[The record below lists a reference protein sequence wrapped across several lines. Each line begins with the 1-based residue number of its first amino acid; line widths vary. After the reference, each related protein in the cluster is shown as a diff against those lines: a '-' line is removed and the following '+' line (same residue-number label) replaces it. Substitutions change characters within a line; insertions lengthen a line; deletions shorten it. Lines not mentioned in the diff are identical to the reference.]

1 MTTPSLA
8 DGAPIDLP
16 RLLETRL
23 LVQANS
29 GGGKSWALRRV
40 LEQTANSVQQL
51 VIDPEGEFAT
61 LRERFDYIV
70 CAAHDGDAV
79 AHPRTAKLLA
89 RRLLETGVSAI
100 LDIYDLQAHER
111 KSFVR
116 QFCDALVDAPKTLWH
131 PALIVLDEAHVYA
144 PEAGSAESSGAVID
158 LATRGRKRG
167 FCLVTATQ
175 RLSKLHKDVAAEMNN
190 KLIGRTGL
198 DVDVKRAAEELGMSK
213 SDAMQTLRAL
223 DDGEWFA
230 FGPALSRTILKL
242 KVGAVVTTH
251 PKAGQ
256 RLLAAPPATRRW
268 RPPRAIG
275 DVAPSTR
282 RFVSA

>member
-144 PEAGSAESSGAVID
+144 PEAGSAWLDGAQAMLFELSERVPPSGGIVDI
-158 LATRGRKRG
+158 KR
-167 FCLVTATQ
+167 V
-175 RLSKLHKDVAAEMNN
+175 
-190 KLIGRTGL
+190 
-198 DVDVKRAAEELGMSK
+198 RAAIH
-213 SDAMQTLRAL
+213 AL
-223 DDGEWFA
+223 NDE
-230 FGPALSRTILKL
+230 
-242 KVGAVVTTH
+242 VMGAIARIH
-251 PKAGQ
+251 KA
-256 RLLAAPPATRRW
+256 TN
-268 RPPRAIG
+268 
-275 DVAPSTR
+275 
-282 RFVSA
+282 